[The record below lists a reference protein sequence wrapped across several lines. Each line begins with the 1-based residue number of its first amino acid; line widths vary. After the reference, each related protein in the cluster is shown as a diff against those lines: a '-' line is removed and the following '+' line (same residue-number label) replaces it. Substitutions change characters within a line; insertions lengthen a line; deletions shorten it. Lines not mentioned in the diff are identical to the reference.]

1 MNLRPPLPREA
12 SPCARFRRMLAGI
25 MEWLMAAMLALVF
38 VQFGNT
44 GECKSWV
51 AYGEKQDYVVRLGDF
66 CVFFDSPETIIEP
79 LPLRVAVG
87 NRPTRSQCLSV
98 RDVTPALFAVQ
109 RC

>member
-1 MNLRPPLPREA
+1 
-12 SPCARFRRMLAGI
+12 
-25 MEWLMAAMLALVF
+25 MAYGAILALVLF

-79 LPLRVAVG
+79 LPDFGFDFREIMIT
-87 NRPTRSQCLSV
+87 NQSSHR
-98 RDVTPALFAVQ
+98 
-109 RC
+109 